1 MSYELRQLV
10 FKPSKSDQFIFYE
23 EHMTSLVYVDGL
35 LSFGKDLDKID
46 KVINKL
52 NQIKLPLTV
61 ESDIF
66 HLMGI
71 YI

>member
-1 MSYELRQLV
+1 
-10 FKPSKSDQFIFYE
+10 
-23 EHMTSLVYVDGL
+23 MTALVYVDGL

-46 KVINKL
+46 KVINKV